1 VVIEHGM
8 GGARAAAPVAK
19 DVMTYLF
26 NKDMAMEAL
35 LPLEQQ
41 WGGTIAER
49 MAAAP
54 KPGRRPRSASR
65 PRSRRLSRG
74 ASRSSPRHRD
84 QPWTAIFTAAS
95 WRLGFITLYSARAAS

>member
-1 VVIEHGM
+1 M

-26 NKDMAMEAL
+26 NRDLAMEAL

-49 MAAAP
+49 MARRAEAFAAA
-54 KPGRRPRSASR
+54 RRS
-65 PRSRRLSRG
+65 G
-74 ASRSSPRHRD
+74 
-84 QPWTAIFTAAS
+84 QPTS
-95 WRLGFITLYSARAAS
+95 QQSG